1 LNEAA
6 QCCRQALAINPRL
19 VDAHSNLGNLMKAQG
34 FIQDAYSCYIEA
46 LRIDPHFAIAWSN
59 LAGLFMEAG
68 DLDKALMYY
77 KEAVKLKPS
86 FADAYLN
93 QGNVYKVSLYV
104 VIENP
109 ARECRDNF
117 GLGGKL
123 DLIFSWLS
131 RLWECLKMPLCVIN
145 VHCRHALTML
155 WLMILISGEMRT
167 SLQENGPFFTF
178 KVEP

>member
-1 LNEAA
+1 
-6 QCCRQALAINPRL
+6 
-19 VDAHSNLGNLMKAQG
+19 
-34 FIQDAYSCYIEA
+34 
-46 LRIDPHFAIAWSN
+46 
-59 LAGLFMEAG
+59 
-68 DLDKALMYY
+68 MYY

-93 QGNVYKVSLYV
+93 QGNVYKAL
-104 VIENP
+104 
-109 ARECRDNF
+109 
-117 GLGGKL
+117 
-123 DLIFSWLS
+123 
-131 RLWECLKMPLCVIN
+131 ECLKMPLCVIN